1 MLQITYDVIDYSK
14 NKKPVSVSQ
23 IAGSAEQKGN
33 AKILIRARE
42 PEEKGGINNC

>member
-23 IAGSAEQKGN
+23 IAGSARTEREREN
-33 AKILIRARE
+33 TDTRA
-42 PEEKGGINNC
+42 GA